1 MTSTGLSTPHL
12 TGWIGSFFVHVAAVV
27 VGFVLM
33 IVGLGL
39 GVTIIMLPVGL
50 VVGIIGLLMF
60 VGGLFARMGARRTS

>member
-1 MTSTGLSTPHL
+1 MRSITLSRQRLSGLF
-12 TGWIGSFFVHVAAVV
+12 GSALVHVAAVV

-33 IVGLGL
+33 IVGPGL

-60 VGGLFARMGARRTS
+60 VGGLFERIGARRVS